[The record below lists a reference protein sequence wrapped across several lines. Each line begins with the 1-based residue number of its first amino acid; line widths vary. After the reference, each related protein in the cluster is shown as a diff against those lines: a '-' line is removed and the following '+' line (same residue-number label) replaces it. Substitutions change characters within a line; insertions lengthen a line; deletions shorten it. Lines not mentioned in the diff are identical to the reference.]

1 MRQEYNRAMDKVCLS
16 DEAWERMERMLEG
29 RQTQK
34 RGPSRR
40 KRWPVVLAAA
50 AAALLMGGTALA
62 MAYQTG
68 VLDLFFQGDT
78 SELEPYV
85 QTELEHAE
93 DGNYRLTVDSSLF
106 DGEVLYVTATVE
118 GLNDQA
124 TEQLMSGQVI
134 LDYLQSKWGPEHG
147 KEWMERG
154 GWEPDLFQ
162 VRLERGNHVSTL
174 AADSL
179 PNPSERSRSWILR
192 MTLTGLDHPQS
203 EPVRLR
209 VNFMAEGSCV
219 SIPVDQMPQ
228 VIQIPVQRELLEDPS
243 SGELLYVDHL
253 ELSPIRFT
261 YEGRY
266 PDALQYKLPVTF
278 RMKDGRVLTCEELG
292 LELAVCDVPG
302 PADVRGRELAEIV
315 YTTSST
321 IDLTQ
326 VESVILSGTEFPLEG
341 T

>member
-16 DEAWERMERMLEG
+16 DEASERLEEMLEQQSQ
-29 RQTQK
+29 RS
-34 RGPSRR
+34 GPCRRR
-40 KRWPVVLAAA
+40 KWPLVLAVAV
-50 AAALLMGGTALA
+50 AALLMGGTALA

-68 VLDLFFQGDT
+68 VLDLLFQGDA

-85 QTELEHAE
+85 QTKLESAE

-106 DGEVLYVTATVE
+106 DGEVLYVIATVE

-124 TEQLMSGQVI
+124 TERLMSGQVI

-147 KEWMERG
+147 KEWMEQG

-179 PNPSERSRSWILR
+179 PNPSEQSRSWILR
-192 MTLTGLDHPQS
+192 MTLTGLHHPQT
-203 EPVRLR
+203 EPVTLR
-209 VNFMAEGSCV
+209 VNFMEEGSV
-219 SIPVDQMPQ
+219 VQIPVDQMPQ
-228 VIQIPVQRELLEDPS
+228 VIEIPVQREALEEPS
-243 SGELLYVDHL
+243 SGELLYVDRL

-261 YEGRY
+261 YVGRY
-266 PDALQYKLPVTF
+266 PDALQYTLPVTF
-278 RMKDGRVLTCEELG
+278 LMKDGQVLTCEELG

-302 PADVRGRELAEIV
+302 PDDVLGRELAEIV
-315 YTTSST
+315 YTSKN
-321 IDLTQ
+321 IMDLAQ
-326 VESVILSGTEFPLEG
+326 IEAVILGEEEFSLAG
-341 T
+341 N

>member
-34 RGPSRR
+34 RGPGLR

-134 LDYLQSKWGPEHG
+134 LDYLQSKWGAEHG

-162 VRLERGNHVSTL
+162 VRLERATL
-174 AADSL
+174 WRREAMS
-179 PNPSERSRSWILR
+179 PSPLTRCPRSFRSPSSRSFWR
-192 MTLTGLDHPQS
+192 T
-203 EPVRLR
+203 R
-209 VNFMAEGSCV
+209 
-219 SIPVDQMPQ
+219 
-228 VIQIPVQRELLEDPS
+228 
-243 SGELLYVDHL
+243 
-253 ELSPIRFT
+253 
-261 YEGRY
+261 
-266 PDALQYKLPVTF
+266 
-278 RMKDGRVLTCEELG
+278 
-292 LELAVCDVPG
+292 
-302 PADVRGRELAEIV
+302 PAGNC
-315 YTTSST
+315 SMWT
-321 IDLTQ
+321 IW
-326 VESVILSGTEFPLEG
+326 S
-341 T
+341 